1 MTCTTARKATS
12 AFLSIALAASTTL
25 AFTAVPAQA
34 KDVGDLFGQETNVK
48 VGKKYTHK
56 FEKKTDQ
63 DAFKF
68 KAAKAG
74 TYMVK
79 VWDLGFKG
87 VVDEWG
93 YSDGGIYVHFE
104 KINARG
110 MYGATHSKC
119 TSGKVSTIK
128 LGKVKK
134 GQYASVMFEAYQK
147 SKYKFR
153 IYKK

>member
-1 MTCTTARKATS
+1 MTHTIARKTAS
-12 AFLSIALAASTTL
+12 ALLSAALVASTTL

-34 KDVGDLFGQETNVK
+34 KDVGDLFGREMNIK
-48 VGKKYTHK
+48 VGKTYTQK

-68 KAAKAG
+68 KAKKTG

-79 VWDLGFKG
+79 VWDLGYTDDA
-87 VVDEWG
+87 DEWE
-93 YSDGGIYVHFE
+93 DCIMVHFE
-104 KINARG
+104 KINKRG
-110 MYGATHSKC
+110 MYGATHS
-119 TSGKVSTIK
+119 TYANQGKVSTIK

-134 GQYASVMFEAYQK
+134 GRYASVMLEAYKK

-153 IYKK
+153 VYVK